1 MFRSHIYAG
10 ERQRKEAGLS
20 AIFIWLLLIAALLLV
35 EAMTA
40 GLTTIWF
47 AGGGAAALVCAFLG
61 GPFWLQTG
69 LFAAVSL
76 ILLLVTRPLAL
87 KYMRKGSGKNSLDL
101 MIGKEVLVTEKID
114 NLQGTG
120 EAQLDGQYWM
130 ARSDDSDQTIE
141 KGEVA
146 VIKSIQGVKLIVAKK
161 NKMTI

>member
-1 MFRSHIYAG
+1 MFRSYIDAV
-10 ERQRKEAGLS
+10 EEWRKEAGLS
-20 AIFIWLLLIAALLLV
+20 AIFTWLLLIAALLVV

-47 AGGGAAALVCAFLG
+47 AGGAAVALVCAFLG

-87 KYMRKGSGKNSLDL
+87 KYMRKGNGKNSLDR

-120 EAQLDGQYWM
+120 EAQLDGQFWM

-146 VIKSIQGVKLIVAKK
+146 VIRSIQGVKLIVGRKPK
-161 NKMTI
+161 TMT

>member
-1 MFRSHIYAG
+1 M
-10 ERQRKEAGLS
+10 S

-47 AGGGAAALVCAFLG
+47 AGGAIVALICAFLG
-61 GPFWLQTG
+61 GPVWLQSG

-101 MIGKEVLVTEKID
+101 MIGKDVLVTEKID
-114 NLQGTG
+114 NLRGTG
-120 EAQLDGQYWM
+120 EAQLDGQFWM
-130 ARSDDSDQTIE
+130 ARSEDSDQIIE
-141 KGEVA
+141 KGEVV
-146 VIKSIQGVKLIVAKK
+146 VIRSIQGVKLIVGRKPKTTA
-161 NKMTI
+161 

>member
-1 MFRSHIYAG
+1 M
-10 ERQRKEAGLS
+10 S

-47 AGGGAAALVCAFLG
+47 AGGAIVALICAFLG
-61 GPFWLQTG
+61 GPVWLQSG

-101 MIGKEVLVTEKID
+101 MIGKDVLVTEKID
-114 NLQGTG
+114 NLRGTG
-120 EAQLDGQYWM
+120 EAQLDGQFWM
-130 ARSDDSDQTIE
+130 ARSEDSDQIIE

-146 VIKSIQGVKLIVAKK
+146 VIRSIQGVKLIVGRKPKTTA
-161 NKMTI
+161 